1 VAKLEDAAKR
11 HREWLHFVLGCLW
24 RVILD
29 RARFGCLVDPTRFL
43 AALSNFIALPSQT
56 VKYFPRQGFRPYA
69 RLQWWRDRHSAM
81 MILVES
87 VPTRHFIRWPFR
99 ITFIA
104 DDATGLLP
112 AQLFQILELIPGLR
126 LLMIEI
132 AFDFAGELTRP
143 EILQRVLFAKARPA
157 KSDKEVLR
165 WGNRHSKMAKVYF
178 KPEIGCWRFELELH
192 SRFLNKHRI
201 IDPYDFPRLAEILAS
216 HISFQTINLQKLMR
230 RLERP

>member
-43 AALSNFIALPSQT
+43 AALSNFIALPSQQ
-56 VKYFPRQGFRPYA
+56 VKYFPRKVFCPYR
-69 RLQWWRDRHSAM
+69 RLQWWRDSHSGLM
-81 MILVES
+81 LLVES
-87 VPTRHFIRWPFR
+87 EPTKHWLRWPFR
-99 ITFIA
+99 ITIIA

-112 AQLFQILELIPGLR
+112 AQLFRILEVIPGLR
-126 LLMIEI
+126 LLMMEI
-132 AFDFAGELTRP
+132 AFDFAGDLTRR
-143 EILQRVLFAKARPA
+143 EILQRVLFGKARPA
-157 KSDKEVLR
+157 RSNEEVLR

-178 KPEIGCWRFELELH
+178 KPEIQCWRFELELH

-201 IDPYDFPRLAEILAS
+201 LDPYDFPRLAEILAS
-216 HISFQTINLQKLMR
+216 EISFHTMNLQKLVR